1 MTMHL
6 TRHTTTGKR
15 RAKFKYASAEHK
27 RQALELEQ
35 NWTELKQR
43 HASKTVAPTTNKQN
57 KMKKYKLEI
66 PANRVTPHIPSL
78 NSGVGNAVKKNALM
92 YTGSSMIGIS
102 TLHKSNSVPV
112 FSQQDAIDISKMRRG

>member
-1 MTMHL
+1 MHL

-35 NWTELKQR
+35 SWTELKQR

-66 PANRVTPHIPSL
+66 PASRVTPHIPSL

-92 YTGSSMIGIS
+92 YTGSSMIGIAVQ
-102 TLHKSNSVPV
+102 HKSCLQPV
-112 FSQQDAIDISKMRRG
+112 FSQQEAKESATMRRG